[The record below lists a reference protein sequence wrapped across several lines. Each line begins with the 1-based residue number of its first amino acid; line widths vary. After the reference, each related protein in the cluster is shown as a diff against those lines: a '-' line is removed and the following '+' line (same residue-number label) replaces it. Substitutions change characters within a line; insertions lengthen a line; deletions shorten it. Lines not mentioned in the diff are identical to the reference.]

1 MQRHKV
7 YDSFTFGQSGLSPR
21 NKGSIDVPLSSKKL
35 VGGKVLRMG
44 VCGR

>member
-7 YDSFTFGQSGLSPR
+7 YDSFTFNQSGLSPR

-35 VGGKVLRMG
+35 AGGKVLRMG